1 MSEPTEGIV
10 ARIAAELR
18 REFGADWR
26 AVAARNQDLALLAA
40 ACTGYRMALED
51 RRDELLAALA
61 TAPVAERVTPAPEGS
76 AVRHT
81 FCPAC
86 KGEFQFS
93 RRPGGPCPFC
103 GEPLPNA
110 AGSSAPAC
118 SADGWYWASLKAFN
132 TPPRIVEMRRGEG
145 YECGCELSRKAE
157 EYLLLEGP
165 LKPNAG
171 IERPTKPQKED

>member
-1 MSEPTEGIV
+1 VSEPTEGIV
-10 ARIAAELR
+10 SRIADELS
-18 REFGADWR
+18 REFGPNWR
-26 AVAARNQDLALLAA
+26 LVAERNRDLALLAA

-51 RRDELLAALA
+51 RRDELLA
-61 TAPVAERVTPAPEGS
+61 TAPAAERVTPAPEGS

-110 AGSSAPAC
+110 ERHAPSGA
-118 SADGWYWASLKAFN
+118 
-132 TPPRIVEMRRGEG
+132 R
-145 YECGCELSRKAE
+145 
-157 EYLLLEGP
+157 
-165 LKPNAG
+165 
-171 IERPTKPQKED
+171 